1 MPERRLDLPVRP
13 TSDHAKGRNPVAV
26 VRRAVVRLG
35 LGAVLAVALVQLG
48 KLALDQP
55 VLALAVAGMV
65 VVAVLAAT
73 DPLAVALLALL
84 GVWVIARTGAGG
96 IDLSGSDALLVL
108 GSVVAFPLVPWANP
122 AVRRVLGAVVVFQ
135 ALLLLTVLASPTPAS
150 LFEWAHRLFL
160 TGGSVVVGAAL
171 GGRGRTRA
179 ALGAFVLVSSVMG
192 ALTAGLWAAAGF
204 APTVAVVGF
213 HKNFIGSMMMVG
225 LVVSHLAPAS
235 TGLSRPQLAVA
246 KSLCVAGLLASQ
258 SRGAIVA
265 LLVALV
271 VATLGS
277 RDVRRRSAPLFL
289 MLVPLA
295 LFAFFSI
302 RAQIEQPADA
312 TSSVT
317 ERARYREQAL
327 EAWQDS
333 PIFGQGMRFFEQG
346 EFSLTSDPHN
356 VVVSSLS
363 ETGVVG
369 LVALLGLLAVTGRVL
384 WRLRTGL
391 ALAALAVVVAR
402 FTHGLFDIYWVAG
415 TQALPWMIVGMA
427 LTDTRTGRDQRSADR
442 VWNGRAGAPV
452 PHASPSFRTQP

>member
-1 MPERRLDLPVRP
+1 MPERRLNLPVGP
-13 TSDHAKGRNPVAV
+13 SADHVGGRSPLAV
-26 VRRAVVRLG
+26 VRTGVVRLA
-35 LGAVLAVALVQLG
+35 LVAVLAVALVQLG

-65 VVAVLAAT
+65 MVAVLAAT
-73 DPLAVALLALL
+73 DPLAVAFLALL

-108 GSVVAFPLVPWANP
+108 GSVVAFPLVPWGNP
-122 AVRRVLGAVVVFQ
+122 ALRRVLGAVVAFQ
-135 ALLLLTVLASPTPAS
+135 ALLFLTVLASPTPAS
-150 LFEWAHRLFL
+150 LFEWGHRLLL

-171 GGRGRTRA
+171 GGRGRTRV
-179 ALGAFVLVSSVMG
+179 ALGAFVVVSSVMG

-204 APTVAVVGF
+204 APTVAVLGF
-213 HKNFIGSMMMVG
+213 HKNFIGSMMMVS
-225 LVVSHLAPAS
+225 LVVSHLAPTS

-277 RDVRRRSAPLFL
+277 RDVRRRSAPLFV

-302 RAQIEQPADA
+302 RSQVEQSAN
-312 TSSVT
+312 THSSIT
-317 ERARYREQAL
+317 ERARYREQGL
-327 EAWQDS
+327 DAWRDS
-333 PIFGQGMRFFEQG
+333 PVLGQGMRFFEQG
-346 EFSLTSDPHN
+346 EHSLASDPHN

-369 LVALLGLLAVTGRVL
+369 LAALLGLLAVTVRVL

-415 TQALPWMIVGMA
+415 TQALPWMVVGMA
-427 LTDTRTGRDQRSADR
+427 LTDATTARDRASADR
-442 VWNGRAGAPV
+442 VSKRPAGARV
-452 PHASPSFRTQP
+452 RHASPSFRTPP

>member
-1 MPERRLDLPVRP
+1 MPDPRASLPAP
-13 TSDHAKGRNPVAV
+13 PAADHVEGRSPVAV
-26 VRRAVVRLG
+26 VRRGVVRLG
-35 LGAVLAVALVQLG
+35 LVAVLAVALVQLG
-48 KLALDQP
+48 KLTLDQP
-55 VLALAVAGMV
+55 VLAVAVAGMV

-73 DPLAVALLALL
+73 DPLAVALFALL
-84 GVWVIARTGAGG
+84 GVWIIARTGAGG

-122 AVRRVLGAVVVFQ
+122 ALRRVLGAVVVFQ
-135 ALLLLTVLASPTPAS
+135 ALLFLTVLASPTPAS
-150 LFEWAHRLFL
+150 VFEWGHRLFL

-204 APTVAVVGF
+204 APTVAVLGF
-213 HKNFIGSMMMVG
+213 HKNFIGSMMLVS

-235 TGLSRPQLAVA
+235 TGFSRPQLAVA

-265 LLVALV
+265 LLVALI

-277 RDVRRRSAPLFL
+277 RDVRRRSAPLFV

-302 RAQIEQPADA
+302 RSQVAQPADA

-317 ERARYREQAL
+317 ERARYREQGL
-327 EAWQDS
+327 EAWRDS
-333 PIFGQGMRFFEQG
+333 PILGQGMRFFQEG

-369 LVALLGLLAVTGRVL
+369 LAALLGLLGVTARVL

-402 FTHGLFDIYWVAG
+402 FTHGLFDVYWVAG

-427 LTDTRTGRDQRSADR
+427 LTEARTARDQRSADR
-442 VWNGRAGAPV
+442 VSNGPAGALV
-452 PHASPSFRTQP
+452 PHASPSSGTQP